1 MRVSAIQMVSGTEL
15 QSNLESAYA
24 LLQLA
29 AKEGAELAVLPE
41 YFCLLGHSDADKLG
55 IQEQFGSGPIQNFL
69 AQAAKELGIWI
80 VGGTLPLA
88 PCAPTND
95 ANLRADRVYN
105 STLVYSPL
113 GACVAR
119 YDKIHLFRFDNGKER
134 YDESLVLKAGTE
146 PVSFDLASR
155 DGHTWRIG
163 LSICYD
169 LRFAELYRRYATAG
183 ADLMLVPSAFTYGT
197 GRDHWEVLLRARAI
211 ENLAFV
217 VAAAQGGE
225 HENTRRTWGQSM
237 VVDPWGAIM
246 AQRAQSAGVV
256 SAELDFARIASCRA
270 QLPALSDR
278 VL

>member
-1 MRVSAIQMVSGTEL
+1 MRVSAIQMVSSIDL
-15 QSNLESAYA
+15 QSNLDMAYG
-24 LLQLA
+24 LLQSA
-29 AKEGAELAVLPE
+29 AREGAELAILPE
-41 YFCLLGHSDADKLG
+41 YFCLLGQRDADKLDS
-55 IQEQFGSGPIQNFL
+55 QEQFGRGPIQNFL
-69 AQAAKELGIWI
+69 SEAAKELGLWI

-88 PCAPTND
+88 PAAQTQES
-95 ANLRADRVYN
+95 AQRADRVYN
-105 STLVYSPL
+105 STLVYSPQ
-113 GACVAR
+113 GICVAR
-119 YDKIHLFRFDNGKER
+119 YDKIHLFRFDNGTER
-134 YDESLVLKAGTE
+134 YDESLMLKAGTA
-146 PVSFDLASR
+146 PVVFDLASR

-169 LRFAELYRRYATAG
+169 LRFAELYRGYATAG
-183 ADLMLVPSAFTYGT
+183 ADLMLVPSAFTFGT

-237 VVDPWGAIM
+237 LIDPWGVIL

-256 SAELDFARIASCRA
+256 TAELDFARIVSCRT